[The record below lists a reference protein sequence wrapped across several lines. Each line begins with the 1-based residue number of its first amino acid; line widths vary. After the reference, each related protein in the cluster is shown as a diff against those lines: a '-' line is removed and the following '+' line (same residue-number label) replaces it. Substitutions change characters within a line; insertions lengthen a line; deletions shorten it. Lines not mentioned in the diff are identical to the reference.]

1 MIEGSERIR
10 QVKVTSREPPA
21 EDEWEE
27 LEQRGG
33 VREDSR
39 RKRVL
44 LRLSV
49 EGIGREERGNFEK
62 RVDGLKKGDGW
73 RTWTWKRAI
82 AAAVGMRGK
91 SRLVPP
97 SGLLYSYGT
106 NVGFLY
112 HTFSTT
118 GMISGRRQFRRNH
131 IRIPIFLN
139 TSFLGL
145 ALRARLP

>member
-1 MIEGSERIR
+1 M
-10 QVKVTSREPPA
+10 TSREPPA

-91 SRLVPP
+91 SRLVYLRRVCYTAM
-97 SGLLYSYGT
+97 GLTS
-106 NVGFLY
+106 V
-112 HTFSTT
+112 FST
-118 GMISGRRQFRRNH
+118 IPSQRQ
-131 IRIPIFLN
+131 
-139 TSFLGL
+139 G
-145 ALRARLP
+145 